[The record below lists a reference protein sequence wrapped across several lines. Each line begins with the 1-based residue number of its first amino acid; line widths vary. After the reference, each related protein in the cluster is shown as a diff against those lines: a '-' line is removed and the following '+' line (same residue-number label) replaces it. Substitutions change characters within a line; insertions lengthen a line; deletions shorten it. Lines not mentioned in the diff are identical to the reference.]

1 MCTAGKHRIWTI
13 IIWGLTAMTID
24 LYWKQAK
31 YLLWPALLVLHG
43 FSLEAPFDVVGAG
56 TETSTQRNRKY
67 FTFSMMLVLQWLNEY
82 NQKDF
87 ERRVYRGFCQDL
99 NSQSLMWESGVLPIR
114 PQSYLRNRATFK
126 FISPSLYFTK
136 QLICFSNL
144 YRFWFLM
151 PHRTLQYRY
160 HIMHV
165 ARYRCNT
172 KAAYWTTLSH
182 KNSNN
187 KHIPMHTKKETQSC

>member
-1 MCTAGKHRIWTI
+1 
-13 IIWGLTAMTID
+13 MTID

-99 NSQSLMWESGVLPIR
+99 NSQSLM
-114 PQSYLRNRATFK
+114 
-126 FISPSLYFTK
+126 
-136 QLICFSNL
+136 
-144 YRFWFLM
+144 
-151 PHRTLQYRY
+151 
-160 HIMHV
+160 
-165 ARYRCNT
+165 
-172 KAAYWTTLSH
+172 
-182 KNSNN
+182 
-187 KHIPMHTKKETQSC
+187 